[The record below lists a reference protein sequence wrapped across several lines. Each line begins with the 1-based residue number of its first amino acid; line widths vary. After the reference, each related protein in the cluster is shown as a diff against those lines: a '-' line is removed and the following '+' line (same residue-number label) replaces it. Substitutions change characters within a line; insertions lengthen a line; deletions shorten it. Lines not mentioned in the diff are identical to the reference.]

1 MKKTRNRAAR
11 KEGETMNRKSR
22 NILMRGLVTALLASA
37 VFAASAGASPAW
49 RFEGKELTGTE
60 TVLGAALDSKLTVP
74 GLTTKCANFLYKLRV
89 SNASG
94 TGTGEVTELP
104 LYECTT
110 DSPEVCTVK
119 SITPET
125 LPWASKLTTVSP
137 NNYIVIEGVKVA
149 IAYAG
154 PECALGGLTV
164 KVTGTAGGRVDNPT
178 EIATFDAASFSATK
192 TKLTAFGS
200 SVLWEGVFPTEAF
213 EVHRLE
219 AISVS

>member
-1 MKKTRNRAAR
+1 
-11 KEGETMNRKSR
+11 MNRKAKT
-22 NILMRGLVTALLASA
+22 IMMRGLVTALLASA

-60 TVLGAALDSKLTVP
+60 TVVGAALDSKLTVP
-74 GLTTKCANFLYKLRV
+74 GLTTKCANFLYKLKV

-94 TGTGEVTELP
+94 TGKGEVTELP

-119 SITPET
+119 TITPET
-125 LPWASKLTTVSP
+125 LPWASKLTTVAPS
-137 NNYIVIEGVKVA
+137 NYIVIEGVKVA
-149 IAYAG
+149 IVYAG
-154 PECALGGLTV
+154 KECALGGLTV

-192 TKLTAFGS
+192 TKLSAFGS

>member
-1 MKKTRNRAAR
+1 
-11 KEGETMNRKSR
+11 MNRR
-22 NILMRGLVTALLASA
+22 ARTIIMRGLVTALLASA
-37 VFAASAGASPAW
+37 VFAASASASPSW

-60 TVLGAALDSKLTVP
+60 TILGAALDSKLTVP
-74 GLTTKCANFLYKLRV
+74 GLTTKCANFLYKLKI

-94 TGTGEVTELP
+94 TGKGEVTELP

-125 LPWASKLTTVSP
+125 LPWASKLTTVAPS
-137 NNYIVIEGVKVA
+137 NYIVIEGVKVSIVYSGA
-149 IAYAG
+149 
-154 PECALGGLTV
+154 ECVLGGMTV
-164 KVTGTAGGRVDNPT
+164 KVTGTAGGRVDNAT
-178 EIATFDAASFSATK
+178 EIATFDSASFSATK
-192 TKLTAFGS
+192 TKLSAFGS

>member
-1 MKKTRNRAAR
+1 
-11 KEGETMNRKSR
+11 MNRKTKS
-22 NILMRGLVTALLASA
+22 IIMRGLVTALLASA

-49 RFEGKELTGTE
+49 KFEGKELTGTE

-74 GLTTKCANFLYKLRV
+74 GLTTKCANFLYKLKI

-94 TGTGEVTELP
+94 TGKGEVTELP

-119 SITPET
+119 TITPET
-125 LPWASKLTTVSP
+125 LPWASKLTTVTP

-149 IAYAG
+149 IVYAG
-154 PECALGGLTV
+154 VECALGGLTV
-164 KVTGTAGGRVDNPT
+164 KVTGTAGGKVDNT
-178 EIATFDAASFSATK
+178 AETATFDAASFSATK

-200 SVLWEGVFPTEAF
+200 SVQWEGVFPTEAF
-213 EVHRLE
+213 ETHRLE

>member
-1 MKKTRNRAAR
+1 
-11 KEGETMNRKSR
+11 MNRKAKS
-22 NILMRGLVTALLASA
+22 IIMRGLLAALLASA

-49 RFEGKELTGTE
+49 KFEGKELVGSE
-60 TVLGAALDSKLTVP
+60 VVLGAALDSKLTVP
-74 GLTTKCANFLYKLRV
+74 GLTTKCANFLYKLTV
-89 SNASG
+89 ENSGGVGKASL
-94 TGTGEVTELP
+94 TELP

-125 LPWASKLTTVSP
+125 LPWAAKLTTVVP
-137 NNYIVIEGVKVA
+137 NNYIVIEGVKVS
-149 IAYAG
+149 IVYAG
-154 PECALGGLTV
+154 VECALGGLTV
-164 KVTGTAGGRVDNPT
+164 KVTGTAGGLINNTT

-192 TKLTAFGS
+192 TKLVALGS

-213 EVHRLE
+213 QAHRLE

>member
-1 MKKTRNRAAR
+1 
-11 KEGETMNRKSR
+11 MNRKLKHVIMSGA
-22 NILMRGLVTALLASA
+22 IAALLASA
-37 VFAASAGASPAW
+37 VFVSSASASPVW
-49 RFEGKELTGTE
+49 KFEGKELTGTE

-74 GLTTKCANFLYKLRV
+74 GLTTKCANFLYKLKV
-89 SNASG
+89 SNSAG
-94 TGTGEVTELP
+94 TGKGELVELP

-110 DSPEVCTVK
+110 DSPKVCTVK

-125 LPWASKLTTVSP
+125 LPWAAKLTTVSP

-149 IAYAG
+149 IVYEG
-154 PECALGGLTV
+154 KECALGGLTV
-164 KVTGTAGGRVDNPT
+164 KVTGTAGGRIDNPT
-178 EIATFDAASFSATK
+178 EIATFDAASFSATG